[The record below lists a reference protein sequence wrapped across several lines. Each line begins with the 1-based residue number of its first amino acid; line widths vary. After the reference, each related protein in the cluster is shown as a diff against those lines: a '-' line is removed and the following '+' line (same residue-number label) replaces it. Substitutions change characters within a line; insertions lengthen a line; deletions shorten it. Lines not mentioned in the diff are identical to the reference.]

1 MFRIIFVI
9 PAYNE
14 SNLIKDFIT
23 ELNNSFRDVTPKFIV
38 INDASTDN
46 TAEAIQEIKKEISV
60 HLITNTH
67 NLGHGQSL
75 LKGLNLAVTQEP
87 EVIISVDGDGHFRSI
102 DIRHAFDAFI
112 NSFEKI
118 DILEGVRQYRVEPSY
133 RKYVSMIT
141 KLLVWIRCKKFPSDA
156 NTPLR
161 IFKTES
167 ISKILLAVPKNTV
180 IPNLH
185 ISSLS
190 RIFNMK
196 ITEFPISWVNRKG
209 VLKSGTSWGP
219 ERTFFPPKRFVV
231 FCLDAFTE
239 WVKPKR

>member
-1 MFRIIFVI
+1 MLRVIFVM

-14 SNLIKDFIT
+14 GSLIKDFIT
-23 ELNNSFRDVTPKFIV
+23 ELNNSFKDFAPKFIV

-46 TAEAIQEIKKEISV
+46 TAHAIQKIKKGINI
-60 HLITNTH
+60 HLTTNTH

-75 LKGLNLAVTQEP
+75 LKGLNMAVTQNP
-87 EVIISVDGDGHFRSI
+87 EIIISVDGDGHFKSI
-102 DIRHAFDAFI
+102 DIRHAFDVFLD
-112 NSFEKI
+112 SFETI
-118 DILEGVRQYRVEPSY
+118 DVLEGVRQYRVEPYY

-141 KLLVWIRCKKFPSDA
+141 KLLIWIRCKKFPADA

-161 IFKTES
+161 IFKTKS
-167 ISKILLAVPKNTV
+167 ISKILLTVPKNTV

-190 RIFNMK
+190 RIFDMK
-196 ITEFPISWVNRKG
+196 ITEFPVSWVNRRG

-219 ERTFFPPKRFVV
+219 ERTIFPPKRFVV
-231 FCLDAFTE
+231 FCLNAFIE